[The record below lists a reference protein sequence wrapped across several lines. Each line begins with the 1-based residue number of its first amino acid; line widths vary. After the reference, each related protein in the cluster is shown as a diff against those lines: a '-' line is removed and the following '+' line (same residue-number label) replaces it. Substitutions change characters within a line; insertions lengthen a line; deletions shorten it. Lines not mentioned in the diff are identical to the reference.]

1 MIRLYKKQFNCENN
15 PSVIKLI
22 WEAFVRR
29 KIMLFS
35 LALILITL
43 PILYLVYKYKP
54 KAEAAWWDE
63 TWLYR
68 KAVNITNSSG
78 ENLTDFQVSFTLD
91 TASLIS
97 SGKMQSDC
105 DDIRITDSQGNLL
118 PHWIEENNP
127 GCNNSATKIWTKV
140 PSLPTSGA
148 TVYVY
153 YGNSSATN
161 TQNGENVFEFFDD
174 FETGYLDTTNKW
186 NIDEGSQNSIEY
198 YDGSYRLK
206 INSETAIVSK
216 NRSWST
222 YVYEGD
228 MRINTFN
235 YPGLIYNSYQ
245 EDYYYDVYWS
255 NGERW
260 RHYGGIW
267 TRSSE
272 TGLAWTPTANT
283 WYTFKL
289 VANNNNISMYFYLKS
304 DGSLKKSAE
313 NISLNSSYN
322 RGGVGFIQY
331 QSSALAYF
339 DNIRVRKYAS
349 TEPSSSLSSEEQ
361 SPGPVPVAY
370 WKFDEGTGTTVY
382 DSTANGNNG
391 TISGA
396 TWQTEDMCVVGKC
409 LYFDGSDDVVTISNS
424 VGNIKTVSFW
434 VKPITTSEQF
444 IDLNG
449 SAYIQSSSGTISA
462 TGFTNPTIYVNG
474 KASTTIEAN
483 KWQHVVMTTNTAVS
497 GSAVKIAQI
506 SSNFGQVFVDEVK
519 LYPYARSA
527 AQVLADYNAGKA
539 KAASS
544 KGVAVNLGAPKD
556 ASAGFPSSLSEGLVG
571 YWKMDESSWTNDCS
585 TSTVIDYSGNGNHGK
600 SCPSGSG
607 SQPTTG
613 KFGNAGNFDGTDDY
627 VLISHSNSLYL
638 TDAVSIVGWFRWNG
652 TGEQAIISK
661 TKDTSVKDY
670 DISTA
675 NGKLTVWYESTGYDQ
690 YISSNSSLSS
700 SVWTHF
706 VVVFDNRSSGKIYI
720 NGALDKSFSSAEL
733 RGVTTQP
740 HYIGKRGTGYLN
752 AWFNGLIDEVRI
764 YNRALS
770 PAEVRA
776 LYEWAPGPV
785 AHFKLD
791 DGQGTSPIDSSG
803 FSRTGSII
811 NGIWS
816 IGKFGKGL
824 KLDGSGDY
832 LEITDF

>member
-68 KAVNITNSSG
+68 KAVQVTNNTSTQNNVYIS
-78 ENLTDFQVSFTLD
+78 LTINTSD
-91 TASLIS
+91 TS
-97 SGKMQSDC
+97 KFQSDC
-105 DDIRITDSQGNLL
+105 GDLRFTKQSGELLDYYIVSGCGTSSTLIHVNFDIFPSGSQT
-118 PHWIEENNP
+118 I
-127 GCNNSATKIWTKV
+127 
-140 PSLPTSGA
+140 
-148 TVYVY
+148 YYY
-153 YGNSSATN
+153 YGNPSAP
-161 TQNGENVFEFFDD
+161 NGFSTSD
-174 FETGYLDTTNKW
+174 F
-186 NIDEGSQNSIEY
+186 
-198 YDGSYRLK
+198 
-206 INSETAIVSK
+206 
-216 NRSWST
+216 
-222 YVYEGD
+222 
-228 MRINTFN
+228 
-235 YPGLIYNSYQ
+235 
-245 EDYYYDVYWS
+245 
-255 NGERW
+255 
-260 RHYGGIW
+260 
-267 TRSSE
+267 
-272 TGLAWTPTANT
+272 
-283 WYTFKL
+283 
-289 VANNNNISMYFYLKS
+289 
-304 DGSLKKSAE
+304 
-313 NISLNSSYN
+313 
-322 RGGVGFIQY
+322 
-331 QSSALAYF
+331 
-339 DNIRVRKYAS
+339 S
-349 TEPSSSLSSEEQ
+349 TEASNYTIGSTSSEEQ
-361 SPGPVPVAY
+361 SPGPVAY

-409 LYFDGSDDVVTISNS
+409 LSFDGTDDVVTVSNS
-424 VGNIKTVSFW
+424 VANIKTVSFW

-449 SAYIQSSSGTISA
+449 SAYIQASSGTISA

-474 KASTTIEAN
+474 KVSTTIEAN
-483 KWQHVVMTTNTAVS
+483 KWQHVVVTTNTAVS

-527 AQVLADYNAGKA
+527 AQIKADYNAGKA

-556 ASAGFPSSLSEGLVG
+556 ASAGLPSSLSEGLVG

-585 TSTVIDYSGNGNHGK
+585 TLTVIDSSGNGNHGK
-600 SCPSGSG
+600 SCPAGAG

-613 KFGNAGNFDGTDDY
+613 KFGNAGNFDGNNDY
-627 VLISHSNSLYL
+627 VTASFPTRSTTTIKSETLAAWVYRSGSGPGSYSGIVHIMGTGDNNHQSGIATDETFSNVLCSGIYDSGFLATNSTPLPSGQWIHVVCTFEYVNGTITIKIFKNGQYAGSVSNQASTYQYNSGNINIGVQKISHSRY
-638 TDAVSIVGWFRWNG
+638 F
-652 TGEQAIISK
+652 
-661 TKDTSVKDY
+661 Y
-670 DISTA
+670 
-675 NGKLTVWYESTGYDQ
+675 GK
-690 YISSNSSLSS
+690 
-700 SVWTHF
+700 
-706 VVVFDNRSSGKIYI
+706 
-720 NGALDKSFSSAEL
+720 
-733 RGVTTQP
+733 
-740 HYIGKRGTGYLN
+740 
-752 AWFNGLIDEVRI
+752 IDEVRI

-791 DGQGTSPIDSSG
+791 DGSGNSPIDSSG

-832 LEITDF
+832 LEISDF

>member
-1 MIRLYKKQFNCENN
+1 MINMIVESRLRYLSSTTGTIYFGIQARTDNSTGNRYVGALF
-15 PSVIKLI
+15 PSIN
-22 WEAFVRR
+22 R
-29 KIMLFS
+29 
-35 LALILITL
+35 
-43 PILYLVYKYKP
+43 
-54 KAEAAWWDE
+54 
-63 TWLYR
+63 
-68 KAVNITNSSG
+68 
-78 ENLTDFQVSFTLD
+78 
-91 TASLIS
+91 
-97 SGKMQSDC
+97 C
-105 DDIRITDSQGNLL
+105 DIRINTVSASYGADTFSPDTWYIAKFTANGSSLVFYKNGVQIVTKTDETYS
-118 PHWIEENNP
+118 
-127 GCNNSATKIWTKV
+127 
-140 PSLPTSGA
+140 SG
-148 TVYVY
+148 
-153 YGNSSATN
+153 G
-161 TQNGENVFEFFDD
+161 
-174 FETGYLDTTNKW
+174 
-186 NIDEGSQNSIEY
+186 
-198 YDGSYRLK
+198 
-206 INSETAIVSK
+206 
-216 NRSWST
+216 
-222 YVYEGD
+222 
-228 MRINTFN
+228 
-235 YPGLIYNSYQ
+235 
-245 EDYYYDVYWS
+245 
-255 NGERW
+255 
-260 RHYGGIW
+260 
-267 TRSSE
+267 
-272 TGLAWTPTANT
+272 TGLD
-283 WYTFKL
+283 
-289 VANNNNISMYFYLKS
+289 FYD
-304 DGSLKKSAE
+304 DGP
-313 NISLNSSYN
+313 Y
-322 RGGVGFIQY
+322 QY
-331 QSSALAYF
+331 DYIF
-339 DNIRVRKYAS
+339 VRKYAS
-349 TEPSSSLSSEEQ
+349 SDPSSSLSSEEQ
-361 SPGPVPVAY
+361 SHGPIAY

-409 LYFDGSDDVVTISNS
+409 LSFDGSDDVVTISNS
-424 VGNIKTVSFW
+424 VANIKTVSFW

-462 TGFTNPTIYVNG
+462 TGFTSPTIYVNG
-474 KASTTIEAN
+474 KVTSTIEAN
-483 KWQHVVMTTNTAVS
+483 KWQHVVVTTNTAVS

-556 ASAGFPSSLSEGLVG
+556 ASAGLPSSLSEGLVG

-613 KFGNAGNFDGTDDY
+613 KFGNAGYFDGSNDY
-627 VLISHSNSLYL
+627 VEISDNSAFNTSQITICAWIKTSSFTNYGQIIAKSYNSSYEDFGLITNASGQWAFQQYN
-638 TDAVSIVGWFRWNG
+638 VGPWVGN
-652 TGEQAIISK
+652 
-661 TKDTSVKDY
+661 
-670 DISTA
+670 
-675 NGKLTVWYESTGYDQ
+675 LSTGNWYHICGVYDGQ
-690 YISSNSSLSS
+690 KQLSYQNGSLISSN
-700 SVWTHF
+700 TPGT
-706 VVVFDNRSSGKIYI
+706 NYYTPNNPIGI
-720 NGALDKSFSSAEL
+720 GATK
-733 RGVTTQP
+733 
-740 HYIGKRGTGYLN
+740 YTGS
-752 AWFNGLIDEVRI
+752 WSRFFNGLIDEVRI